1 LRCDPPS
8 AEILAEA
15 GIAHRAA
22 RRADFKAEFLD
33 LVMAVRVVD
42 SVDAAIAIVNRDG
55 SAHTDAIV
63 TSDEAAAR
71 RFQAGVDSA
80 VVLWNASTRFN
91 DGFEF
96 GYGAEIGIST
106 DRLHARGPV
115 GLRELCSYKFLID
128 GAGQVKD

>member
-1 LRCDPPS
+1 
-8 AEILAEA
+8 
-15 GIAHRAA
+15 
-22 RRADFKAEFLD
+22 
-33 LVMAVRVVD
+33 MAVRVVD
-42 SVDAAIAIVNRDG
+42 SVEAAIATVNRDG

-115 GLRELCSYKFLID
+115 GLRELCTYKFVID
-128 GAGQVKD
+128 GSGQVRI